1 MGLTEVTFQGGSA
14 QSTSQSLAPWTCD
27 KAFILGHANAWHNGN
42 AILPS
47 MVWYV
52 FPVGKRFVPGRVSFR
67 GRQGCCL
74 DEAPT
79 MWQFVG
85 SNDETCDRLSTGHW
99 TVLCQD
105 LSGSGYPHQ
114 AWTKYCDVDEK
125 INTEFRCLGISV
137 LNTGNKDSIASLK
150 DVRMWKKAFY

>member
-1 MGLTEVTFQGGSA
+1 MALTEVRFQGGSA
-14 QSTSQSLAPWTCD
+14 QSTSQAGPPWTAD
-27 KAFILGHANAWHNGN
+27 KAFILGDANAWHNSRG
-42 AILPS
+42 IFPS
-47 MVWYV
+47 TVWYE
-52 FPVGKRFVPGRVSFR
+52 FPTGQRFVPGRVSFR
-67 GRQGCCL
+67 ARQDCCQ
-74 DEAPT
+74 DQGPT

-85 SNDETCDRLSTGHW
+85 SNDETCDRFSHW

-105 LSGSGYPHQ
+105 LSGSGYPHR

-137 LNTGNKDSIASLK
+137 LNTGHKDPAASLK